1 MISKIA
7 ESATVAVRDIPDGA
21 TVMVGGFGTAG
32 QPVELIDALLEQG
45 ARELV
50 IVGAGPL
57 RDSVEADI
65 ALFRLQGRVTIIPY
79 ATDEELHAYYEACDV
94 LVLPSSERSEAYGL
108 VQVEAMACGKPVVST
123 RLGTGVT
130 FVNQDGITGL
140 TVAPRDSRALA
151 EALKRLLGDPDLRL
165 TLGRKA
171 QERALREFSAP
182 RMVDRTIEVYERLMG
197 S

>member
-1 MISKIA
+1 
-7 ESATVAVRDIPDGA
+7 
-21 TVMVGGFGTAG
+21 
-32 QPVELIDALLEQG
+32 
-45 ARELV
+45 
-50 IVGAGPL
+50 
-57 RDSVEADI
+57 
-65 ALFRLQGRVTIIPY
+65 
-79 ATDEELHAYYEACDV
+79 
-94 LVLPSSERSEAYGL
+94 
-108 VQVEAMACGKPVVST
+108 MACGKPVVST